1 VEDTTGE
8 NRRKALSMP
17 LLQAEN
23 KQKPEEWE
31 ESVWSVARGLTDA
44 EFTDVERAVC
54 EWQSRVE
61 IFSRSMLFST

>member
-1 VEDTTGE
+1 
-8 NRRKALSMP
+8 MP

-31 ESVWSVARGLTDA
+31 GGVWSVARGLTDA
-44 EFTDVERAVC
+44 EFTDVERAVREC
-54 EWQSRVE
+54 QSRVE

>member
-1 VEDTTGE
+1 
-8 NRRKALSMP
+8 MP

-54 EWQSRVE
+54 ECQSRVE
-61 IFSRSMLFST
+61 IFSRSVLFST